1 MVLSQMLGQGR
12 NLLVYLQAVHTHE
25 LARPQ
30 DLVIHGLLYLS
41 YLQLHLLK
49 SSTVNGMKEECG
61 YVE

>member
-12 NLLVYLQAVHTHE
+12 KLLVYLQAVHTHE

-41 YLQLHLLK
+41 YIQLHLQL
-49 SSTVNGMKEECG
+49 MA
-61 YVE
+61 